1 VTYPKRLI
9 HNDEEV
15 LLDARPHWWQLVGPA
30 LVAVVAVGGSAV
42 VFVIWS
48 GAPQWFGWVLLG
60 IGASGTCYL
69 LGRFLRWRS
78 TDLVVTSM
86 RVIYRGGVVGRWSRE
101 IPISNVQDVS
111 YVQSL
116 VGRVI
121 GRGELFVE
129 SAGSR
134 GEKPFRGVSRPEVAQ
149 GLINRSIEE
158 SRQRG
163 SGRLA
168 PRDGVSVAE
177 ELDHLGA
184 LHRRG
189 VITDGE
195 FARLKAELIGPSG
208 GELGDDE
215 FGES

>member
-1 VTYPKRLI
+1 MTYPKRLI
-9 HNDEEV
+9 HDDEEV

-30 LVAVVAVGGSAV
+30 LVAVVAVGGSAAV
-42 VFVIWS
+42 YVIWS
-48 GAPQWFGWVLLG
+48 GAPKWFGWALLG
-60 IGASGTCYL
+60 IGAVGTCYL

-86 RVIYRGGVVGRWSRE
+86 RVIYRSGVVSRSGRE

-116 VGRVI
+116 AGRVI
-121 GRGELFVE
+121 GRGQLFVQ
-129 SAGSR
+129 SSGSR
-134 GEKPFRGVSRPEVAQ
+134 GEEPFRGVRRPEVAQ
-149 GLINRSIEE
+149 GLIDRSIEE

-163 SGRLA
+163 TGRLA
-168 PRDGVSVAE
+168 PSDRVSVAE
-177 ELDHLGA
+177 ELERLGA
-184 LHRRG
+184 LHHRG

-195 FARLKAELIGPSG
+195 FTRMKAELIGDG
-208 GELGDDE
+208 DGDVGDDE